1 LILLQSPDHNA
12 LNVARRLCFTG
23 HTSGYGGALSRHF
36 GIAMRQQ
43 KRKMPASADDFS
55 IEGGLFGLA
64 CRSVGARRD
73 RSASAPFGERCQ
85 AIVFFRH
92 LEQASLVLD
101 GIRG

>member
-101 GIRG
+101 SIRG